1 MVSFLRF
8 LLVSLVFTL
17 GMTTGGHDALAGESS
32 CVTEINAEIELLEGY
47 STVNFD
53 LVDLDKDGRKEI
65 LIDDFSGYGN
75 REPPEMK
82 IIVFRGDYCS
92 MKSYNLRK
100 WDSNFSGWAE
110 VKFATS
116 GKDVFMTLQNDLIG
130 LELQRSYVTYK
141 FNIEQFKSVSYVL
154 SGQVKLP
161 KTIVE
166 ITSVE
171 AAQKESGNQTVERKF
186 DLNGDG
192 TLETIACEYWGDKHQ
207 IYGFRLGCEILSED
221 NNKLYANEFFQTK
234 RTGVLP
240 KKFNGWHIIADDYDD
255 ILVYETELG
264 YVGIGSR
271 FEDFYSLDFF
281 GDDIT
286 PMGYKGISIQD
297 CQLICLEN
305 EECTAY
311 SYIKS
316 KEWCF
321 PKVGTGQQKEN
332 PDVISGV
339 LIDISK

>member
-1 MVSFLRF
+1 MVSFFRF

-17 GMTTGGHDALAGESS
+17 GTTSTGHAASVGDLS
-32 CVTEINAEIELLEGY
+32 CETAINYEIELLESY
-47 STVNFD
+47 SNVYFD

-65 LIDDFSGYGN
+65 LITDYADGN
-75 REPPEMK
+75 RAPPEMK
-82 IIVFRGDYCS
+82 IRVFGGDKCS
-92 MKSYNLRK
+92 MESYWLRK
-100 WDSNFSGWAE
+100 WNSNFSGWDE

-116 GKDVFMTLQNDLIG
+116 GKDVFMTLQNDLVGI
-130 LELQRSYVTYK
+130 ELQRSYVTYK

-171 AAQKESGNQTVERKF
+171 AAQKEPGNQTVERKF

-192 TLETIACEYWGDKHQ
+192 TLETISCEYWGDKHQ

-221 NNKLYANEFFQTK
+221 NNKLYADEFFQTK
-234 RTGVLP
+234 RAGVLP
-240 KKFNGWHIIADDYDD
+240 KKFNGWHIIVEGYDD
-255 ILVYETELG
+255 IIVYETELG
-264 YVGIGSR
+264 YVRISNR
-271 FEDFYSLDFF
+271 FEDFYSTDFF

-286 PMGYKGISIQD
+286 QMGYKGISIQD